1 MEHKY
6 PNFLTPEEPRGDT
19 PPKKSYRTLFFLG
32 FVVFLCFGAIVTHA
46 FINQNTPNNA
56 NELQLLQ
63 AKKPNGILGK
73 LKEFIFH
80 KNTELAGIDEDRIN
94 ILILGQGGPGHDGP
108 YLTDTIIIASIKP
121 STQQVAMVSIPRDLV
136 VNIPG
141 YGFRKIN
148 NANAFAEAKNS
159 GTGPEA
165 TRQVIQKS
173 FDIPIHYYVRLDFAA
188 FEEVVDKVGGII
200 VNVDQSFTDFEYP
213 IEGRE
218 DAIPIS
224 SRYKILKFTS
234 GIQHMNGHTALE
246 YARSRHGNNNEG
258 SDYAR
263 SRRQQ
268 KVLLALKEKLL
279 SFQTLANPGTLT
291 EILTMVDSH
300 VLTNLSIADMIAF
313 GTMATNLNTKEI
325 INLTL
330 DDGPTGHLHSGYD
343 AIGAFVLTPKTG
355 NFNEISSLMKNIFA
369 SSTTTT
375 VSQPKTTEI
384 QKNEPSTADTQSNAV
399 IEIHNGTWAP
409 GLAAQVKTR
418 ITQKGF
424 TVQTIGNSTNRPQ
437 TKSAI
442 YIIGDKANLEVVK
455 KLHTELNIPVQKTLP
470 AGEFYA
476 NTTDILLLLGED
488 FAG

>member
-6 PNFLTPEEPRGDT
+6 PNFLVPEEASKDAPQ
-19 PPKKSYRTLFFLG
+19 KKSYRTLFFVG
-32 FVVFLCFGAIVTHA
+32 FLVFLCLGAVVTRA
-46 FINQNTPNNA
+46 FINKNLPNNKT
-56 NELQLLQ
+56 ELQLLQ

-80 KNTELAGIDEDRIN
+80 KNTELAGINEDRIN

-121 STQQVAMVSIPRDLV
+121 SSNQVAMVSIPRDLV

-148 NANAFAEAKNS
+148 NANAFAEAKNPGS
-159 GTGPEA
+159 GPEA
-165 TRQVIQKS
+165 TRQVVQNT

-188 FEEVVDKVGGII
+188 FEELIDKVGGII

-224 SRYKILKFTS
+224 SRYKILKFKS
-234 GIQHMNGHTALE
+234 GIQRMDGQTALE

-268 KVLLALKEKLL
+268 KVLIALKEKLL
-279 SFQTLANPGTLT
+279 SFQILTNPGTIT
-291 EILTMVDSH
+291 DILTMLDSH
-300 VLTNLSIADMIAF
+300 VLTNLSIADMITF
-313 GTMATNLNTKEI
+313 GGMAANLNTKEI

-343 AIGAFVLTPKTG
+343 AIGAFVLTAKTG
-355 NFNEISSLMKNIFA
+355 NFKEISSLMKNIFA
-369 SSTTTT
+369 TSSTST
-375 VSQPKTTEI
+375 VSVPKVTTI
-384 QKNEPSTADTQSNAV
+384 NTPAQSTIDTQSNAV
-399 IEIHNGTWAP
+399 IEIHNGTWAA

-418 ITQKGF
+418 LHQKQF
-424 TVQTIGNSTNRPQ
+424 SVQTIGNSTNRPQ
-437 TKSAI
+437 AKSAL
-442 YIIGDKANLEVVK
+442 YIVGDKANLEVVK
-455 KLHTELNIPVQKTLP
+455 QLHEELNIPVQKTLP
-470 AGEFYA
+470 TGEFYA
-476 NTTDILLLLGED
+476 NTTDILLILGED
-488 FAG
+488 FGG